1 MALPHRTLLLPY
13 VRNATPSIE
22 SALAR
27 ASARSRLAPLVRAL
41 GLEPR
46 KAPIPPDAR
55 GAFALA
61 GAEQVR
67 GLAVI
72 GERGGLVVLLIELAG
87 DLTAEAV
94 ATTARRVRAHDAA
107 RPYLFLFA
115 AQRYRRLA
123 FASFGLD
130 GELRHLAIE
139 RVRPRASEL
148 EALDEMVAAEGEG
161 GVALALRRARTVDRT
176 RVTRQ
181 FFRDFRAQRG
191 AVGEAWTGIPA
202 DARAEREQLALL
214 CALRLWLAM
223 AVGSADGEAEVSV
236 HGEVECATF
245 PGQSAAWPRPAHRPR
260 ASPTHSPM
268 PTGHAPADRHITNGP
283 PDRYASIP
291 PLPNLDRRIRQGDAL
306 VDPLDLVAWP
316 DGAVGGPGSLPIVAA
331 DATVRQAIRAIGPLA
346 ERYLAARPE
355 EKPELQRRL
364 ARAETELAS
373 AWISALDR
381 RLRAIARE
389 LRADAATRDLF
400 GERPPVARAAEAA
413 LEQTEARFA
422 ELGRLRTS
430 LEVAGALPFFSFGVH
445 FAEAAEHGF
454 DLILSN
460 PPWVRAHR
468 WPTAVNSLVRRRYAV
483 CRSPGWRRGAELAGA
498 PVAAGAQADLA
509 LLFLERSLRRLAP
522 GGVLAMLLPAKML
535 RSMYGAGGR
544 RLLLEETELIALEDH
559 SLDQRAI
566 VRADAFAAAVVARKR
581 AGVAAVGI
589 AGRGSG
595 DDAGSLDRTGPP
607 GGAGIRT
614 ADAPPAGDRGAVI
627 GAAAAQPAGDR
638 HPTGQCADKANQRSG
653 DVCRVTMTRRD
664 VPPLRFEAKPRLGDL
679 VSVRAEGYDAALLLA
694 ARFNS
699 LPVRTFARAIAE
711 RAKGARFRF
720 QAWTMALVPLPPDWA
735 ASRAA
740 KTLLRISR
748 DAHGAGAIT
757 PARQRDLDLA
767 VAGLYG
773 LESRDMEALAE
784 FDRWLRG
791 QAEAARS
798 TGGRR

>member
-1 MALPHRTLLLPY
+1 DVLHRQHLRVPAARRAALDAEHGTEAGLAQAQDDLPVPEPQPVRQPHRRRALPLACRRGVDAGDQDQLAGLAGAPLDGVQVDLGLVATVGLDLVLAEAQLRRHVDDRPELRCLRDLDVRQHRSPLLHRPHRRRSAPDAGYCGTGGERTRSTRPSLPAMALPHRTLLLPY

-161 GVALALRRARTVDRT
+161 GVALALRRARAVDRT

-223 AVGSADGEAEVSV
+223 AVGSAEGEAEVSV

-306 VDPLDLVAWP
+306 GDPLDLVAWP

-364 ARAETELAS
+364 ARAE
-373 AWISALDR
+373 
-381 RLRAIARE
+381 
-389 LRADAATRDLF
+389 
-400 GERPPVARAAEAA
+400 AE
-413 LEQTEARFA
+413 
-422 ELGRLRTS
+422 
-430 LEVAGALPFFSFGVH
+430 
-445 FAEAAEHGF
+445 
-454 DLILSN
+454 
-460 PPWVRAHR
+460 
-468 WPTAVNSLVRRRYAV
+468 
-483 CRSPGWRRGAELAGA
+483 
-498 PVAAGAQADLA
+498 
-509 LLFLERSLRRLAP
+509 
-522 GGVLAMLLPAKML
+522 
-535 RSMYGAGGR
+535 
-544 RLLLEETELIALEDH
+544 
-559 SLDQRAI
+559 
-566 VRADAFAAAVVARKR
+566 
-581 AGVAAVGI
+581 
-589 AGRGSG
+589 
-595 DDAGSLDRTGPP
+595 
-607 GGAGIRT
+607 
-614 ADAPPAGDRGAVI
+614 
-627 GAAAAQPAGDR
+627 
-638 HPTGQCADKANQRSG
+638 
-653 DVCRVTMTRRD
+653 
-664 VPPLRFEAKPRLGDL
+664 
-679 VSVRAEGYDAALLLA
+679 
-694 ARFNS
+694 
-699 LPVRTFARAIAE
+699 
-711 RAKGARFRF
+711 
-720 QAWTMALVPLPPDWA
+720 
-735 ASRAA
+735 
-740 KTLLRISR
+740 
-748 DAHGAGAIT
+748 
-757 PARQRDLDLA
+757 
-767 VAGLYG
+767 
-773 LESRDMEALAE
+773 
-784 FDRWLRG
+784 
-791 QAEAARS
+791 
-798 TGGRR
+798 